1 VVFCAIAAEQITTPI
16 SKANNLRMVA
26 PFP

>member
-1 VVFCAIAAEQITTPI
+1 VFCAIAAEQITTPMSI
-16 SKANNLRMVA
+16 ANNLRMVV